1 MRGLMT
7 GLMFCGLRAWC
18 VGLRAVR
25 GDARW
30 AMRGHPPATPSAPSA
45 ATHAPDEGTTLARST
60 PCMFQRHS
68 CHSPAP

>member
-25 GDARW
+25 GDARC
-30 AMRGHPPATPSAPSA
+30 ARPPTRHAERAERGDACA
-45 ATHAPDEGTTLARST
+45 G
-60 PCMFQRHS
+60 
-68 CHSPAP
+68 